1 MHKDSEKSHTR
12 PQSIIKA
19 GDKVFVV
26 DEPYKE
32 CPFVW
37 VPLMSEMCGKE
48 VTISSVQW
56 VPEREM
62 YAYRIEEDS
71 RSCAWCINCF
81 REAEADIVEADA
93 DISILMQ

>member
-1 MHKDSEKSHTR
+1 MNKNGEKSSMR

-37 VPLMSEMCGKE
+37 IPLMSEMCGKE
-48 VTISSVQW
+48 VTISSV
-56 VPEREM
+56 
-62 YAYRIEEDS
+62 
-71 RSCAWCINCF
+71 
-81 REAEADIVEADA
+81 
-93 DISILMQ
+93 

>member
-1 MHKDSEKSHTR
+1 MSR
-12 PQSIIKA
+12 PQPDFQV

-48 VTISSVQW
+48 VTIASVQW
-56 VPEREM
+56 APDRNI
-62 YAYRIEEDS
+62 YAYRIDEDS

-81 REAEADIVEADA
+81 REAEADIAEADA

>member
-1 MHKDSEKSHTR
+1 MPTHNNGPTKR
-12 PQSIIKA
+12 PKAQFKA

-56 VPEREM
+56 VPKREM

-81 REAEADIVEADA
+81 REDEADIVEADA
-93 DISILMQ
+93 DISMLMQ